1 MTTEISTTPVTTDF
15 SKANVLTFQDKV
27 VLNDPSNFPENTDNF
42 FGTIIYD
49 TVESNIGKYTENAKS
64 QWDLSTN
71 AITLTYINN

>member
-42 FGTIIYD
+42 LALLFMTQLKVISVNIQKTLNPNGIYQQ
-49 TVESNIGKYTENAKS
+49 T
-64 QWDLSTN
+64 QL
-71 AITLTYINN
+71 L